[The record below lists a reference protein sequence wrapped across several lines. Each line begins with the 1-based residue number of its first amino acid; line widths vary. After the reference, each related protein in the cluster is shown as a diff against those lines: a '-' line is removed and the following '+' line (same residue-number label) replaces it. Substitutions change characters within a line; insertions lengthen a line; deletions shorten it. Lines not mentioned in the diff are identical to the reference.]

1 MQKIKRTN
9 VKVKQGILSS
19 LSGTYNNL
27 NFTKSGI
34 IRKAKEINKK

>member
-1 MQKIKRTN
+1 MPKIKRTN
-9 VKVKQGILSS
+9 VKVKQGILNN

-27 NFTKSGI
+27 NFTKNGV